1 MMLFRRS
8 FGKNLRFGL
17 KVCSVAKLSCSKQSL
32 NPTPNIHSQNIFKY
46 FLKKKKWKNLIQ
58 SQMCISKHLPF
69 IFYENKKVFL
79 AVGDL

>member
-32 NPTPNIHSQNIFKY
+32 NPTPNIHSQNIFK
-46 FLKKKKWKNLIQ
+46 KKEKPNPKPNVHFKTFTVYIL
-58 SQMCISKHLPF
+58 
-69 IFYENKKVFL
+69 
-79 AVGDL
+79 

>member
-1 MMLFRRS
+1 MRMMLFRRS

-46 FLKKKKWKNLIQ
+46 FLKKKKEKPNPKPNVHFKTFTVYIL
-58 SQMCISKHLPF
+58 
-69 IFYENKKVFL
+69 
-79 AVGDL
+79 